1 MSVAKLRKIAK
12 ENNIEFDKDAGAES
26 LIETLRDAGIPVS
39 DSFVS
44 SSKPRIE
51 KEPSENINLSGLTD
65 EVSLEFKFLTQKY
78 TQVLRLKDN
87 PNKEL
92 ELTIIKKDLNNIKQK
107 AKDNENLYRK
117 ILQWERS
124 RNMINV
130 QEDYYLNELEANE
143 LEYNCQ
149 CILKM
154 VAGRKVQVGQECKY
168 KSYYDE
174 SRSADVFII
183 YTERVIE
190 PEQQISKELDR
201 KMRMGFMP
209 TEEDYAPPKTVW
221 HRFTLVDREF
231 YTYFKTLD

>member
-1 MSVAKLRKIAK
+1 MSVAKLKKIAK
-12 ENNIEFDKDAGAES
+12 ENNIPFDKDAGADS

-39 DSFVS
+39 DSFAS
-44 SSKPRIE
+44 ASKTTR
-51 KEPSENINLSGLTD
+51 EPSENVNLSGLTD
-65 EVSLEFKFLTQKY
+65 EISLEFKFLTQKY

-87 PNKEL
+87 PNKDL

-107 AKDNENLYRK
+107 AKDNESLYRK

-143 LEYNCQ
+143 LDYNCQ

-201 KMRMGFMP
+201 KIRMGFMP
-209 TEEDYAPPKTVW
+209 TEEDYEPPKTVW